1 MYDKELTEK
10 ELCWTCLYNVTQLL
24 HFEYLFLLIF
34 TPGTLLPCMFSY
46 FCCVLLT

>member
-24 HFEYLFLLIF
+24 HFEYLFLLNSKVN
-34 TPGTLLPCMFSY
+34 LLSLIHCW
-46 FCCVLLT
+46 VV